1 VTAGTVYVIDD
12 DASVRRATGRLLE
25 TSGCT
30 VVLCESA
37 TEFLSLPSIDR
48 PTCLVLDIS
57 MPGLTGFDLQEALY
71 ASGRCLPIIFVTGI
85 ADETVAERA
94 QAVGATFFL
103 KPVSQADLLAAVR
116 KGLAADSAWL
126 SLPPTQVTA

>member
-1 VTAGTVYVIDD
+1 MTTGTVYVIDD

-25 TSGCT
+25 TTGCE

-37 TEFLSLPSIDR
+37 IEFLSLPSIRR

-57 MPGLTGFDLQEALY
+57 MPGLTGFDLQEALH
-71 ASGRCLPIIFVTGI
+71 ATGRCLPIVFVTGI
-85 ADETVAERA
+85 ADETIVARA
-94 QAVGATFFL
+94 HASGAALFL
-103 KPVSQADLLAAVR
+103 KPVSQSDLLAAVG

-126 SLPPTQVTA
+126 SAHPSQAAS